1 MLNRGLLGAELR
13 MGRTERTPA
22 QWRLPADGEGA
33 GEAGGRIRNRKRA
46 RWGRGVGEDEDG
58 GRRRGSGL
66 QGDGVFSSLFDEG
79 TPLTTKGKLESAAW
93 ALGLSNC

>member
-1 MLNRGLLGAELR
+1 ML
-13 MGRTERTPA
+13 
-22 QWRLPADGEGA
+22 
-33 GEAGGRIRNRKRA
+33 

-79 TPLTTKGKLESAAW
+79 TPLTPKGKLESAAW